1 MRIKDI
7 KGITLIALVVTI
19 IVLLILA
26 GVTINIILGEGGIF
40 ERASQ
45 VEETQRK
52 AETLETLQIIL
63 ADYQIEK
70 RVYGTSLETY
80 LLAKQQEGELDNV
93 TPNDDGTIT
102 VALNGYIQTVTE
114 ADLSITV
121 GDKVQQVE
129 GVKPE
134 FTTIFYQ
141 TSGEVVNPENTYEEL
156 IVTVKVTN
164 KATLGLVNNIV
175 MTDSNGIQIAQEE
188 TVIGD
193 GDASFKVSEIETY
206 NINVLATTNN
216 VEESETTSIEFED
229 GGLLG
234 RITGIADEQTKI
246 EVRSFVEIMLSDYQV
261 DKYVNGLTLEQYL
274 ITKQQNGELDKVTPN
289 ANGTITVEYRNVK
302 VTINESDLAIISTE

>member
-1 MRIKDI
+1 
-7 KGITLIALVVTI
+7 
-19 IVLLILA
+19 
-26 GVTINIILGEGGIF
+26 
-40 ERASQ
+40 
-45 VEETQRK
+45 
-52 AETLETLQIIL
+52 LQIIL